1 MIVGLISD
9 THGCLSS
16 EAMAA
21 LSGVHHILHA
31 GDIGRP
37 EVLSALSDLAPVT
50 AVRGNTDHAEWAAR
64 LPRTEMVLLAGFCF
78 YLLHD
83 LTQLDLVPSAAGIQ
97 VVVSGHTHKPD
108 VQRTN
113 GVIYINP
120 GSASQSRHGSALSV
134 GRIDLVPGSNELTPE
149 IIPLDRWI

>member
-21 LSGVHHILHA
+21 LNGVHHILHA

-37 EVLSALSDLAPVT
+37 EVLNALADLAPVT
-50 AVRGNTDHAEWAAR
+50 AVRGNTDHAAWSR
-64 LPRTEMVLLAGFCF
+64 QLPRTEMVLLNGFCF

-83 LTQLDLVPSAAGIQ
+83 LTQLDLEPRAAGIQ
-97 VVVSGHTHKPD
+97 VVVSGHTHKSEIC
-108 VQRTN
+108 RAN
-113 GVIYINP
+113 GVLFVNP

-134 GRIDLVPGSNELTPE
+134 GRIHLVSERSELTPE
-149 IIPLDRWI
+149 IVLLDRLV